1 MNKKKWG
8 LIGLSIIIVITII
21 MTVLF
26 FVGQSESKPKEH
38 DTKQGTGL
46 KEGQSNKDN
55 SSDKDNTKSDNDSKK
70 KDTNDQKKSENKQ
83 AKDKK
88 KDDNGAISAKPND
101 KPNEKKQYKNVE
113 QSKSE
118 LEDNIKTYIQ
128 YSTMP
133 QIEEQGPNIYDNLK
147 NITSKGY
154 QDAMFDEG
162 ELMHPIKNEIGPFDY
177 KTDNY
182 KFDWQTKHIDKNTK
196 KADAVVSYTTK
207 LKTTGNQSKDK
218 QMYREYDQKQYVK
231 LVREHGKLVI
241 DESRS

>member
-8 LIGLSIIIVITII
+8 LIGLIAIIVITII
-21 MTVLF
+21 MTILF
-26 FVGQSESKPKEH
+26 FVGQSETKPKEH
-38 DTKQGTGL
+38 DTKQGTDL
-46 KEGQSNKDN
+46 KKGQSNKDN
-55 SSDKDNTKSDNDSKK
+55 TSDKDSKK
-70 KDTNDQKKSENKQ
+70 KDTNDQKKSENDQ

-133 QIEEQGPNIYDNLK
+133 QIEEQGPDIYDNLK

-162 ELMHPIKNEIGPFDY
+162 ELVHPIKNEIGPFNY

-196 KADAVVSYTTK
+196 KAEAVVSYTTK
-207 LKTTGNQSKDK
+207 LKTTGNQPKNK

>member
-8 LIGLSIIIVITII
+8 LIGLIAIIVITII
-21 MTVLF
+21 MTILF
-26 FVGQSESKPKEH
+26 FVGQSEPKPKEH
-38 DTKQGTGL
+38 DIKQDQL
-46 KEGQSNKDN
+46 NKDDL
-55 SSDKDNTKSDNDSKK
+55 SDKNSTKSDNDSKK
-70 KDTNDQKKSENKQ
+70 KDTNDQKKSESKK
-83 AKDKK
+83 AKE

-113 QSKSE
+113 QSKPE

-133 QIEEQGPNIYDNLK
+133 QIEEQGPDIYDNLK

-162 ELMHPIKNEIGPFDY
+162 ELVHPIKNEIGPFNY

-196 KADAVVSYTTK
+196 KAEAVVSYTTK